1 MRAET
6 CPCFAGGSLYPGSRG
21 HNVAEATVAGCSV
34 LVGSHHETFKSMI
47 DDINEEDKEQG
58 EDDDDDDDEDD
69 DDDDDDDE
77 DDDDEDGD
85 EDDDEDDDDVE
96 NVGVVGVDDVV
107 GGGDGRQVKKVCE
120 VVTCEEELC
129 RGVEVRLDD
138 AAFAAASASL
148 PSNVILATFVA
159 QAIPFI
165 GFGFMDNAIM
175 ICAGEYIEMHLG
187 AAFALS
193 TMAGWADV

>member
-138 AAFAAASASL
+138 AAFAAAS
-148 PSNVILATFVA
+148 
-159 QAIPFI
+159 
-165 GFGFMDNAIM
+165 
-175 ICAGEYIEMHLG
+175 G
-187 AAFALS
+187 AAAMARTRALASGVLERLWSALS
-193 TMAGWADV
+193 SQLFVSSPSHSSHSRVK

>member
-1 MRAET
+1 MNALFT
-6 CPCFAGGSLYPGSRG
+6 RG
-21 HNVAEATVAGCSV
+21 DS
-34 LVGSHHETFKSMI
+34 
-47 DDINEEDKEQG
+47 
-58 EDDDDDDDEDD
+58 
-69 DDDDDDDE
+69 
-77 DDDDEDGD
+77 DGD
-85 EDDDEDDDDVE
+85 DKLTRREFKILLSRV
-96 NVGVVGVDDVV
+96 NLHQQHGSGGGG
-107 GGGDGRQVKKVCE
+107 GGGD
-120 VVTCEEELC
+120 
-129 RGVEVRLDD
+129 RGGAEG
-138 AAFAAASASL
+138 AAASAAASASL